1 MVTRSPA
8 EQATAAA
15 DPQPTS
21 KQCEARDSMVMPSR
35 TPINILFVEDS
46 PHDAELALMTL
57 ERHGYDVDTEI
68 VFDQA
73 GVVEALQKRRFDLIL
88 SDYVLPGYSGSQAL
102 QEARQRAP
110 DTPFI
115 FLSGVFGEEHAVNM
129 MRSGAI
135 DYVLKQNL
143 VFLPN
148 AVERALSEV
157 RERRRRL
164 RAEEALR
171 EVEVR
176 ARLAIDAAGLGMWDF
191 EPQSGTL
198 ILDRS
203 CRAMFGLAADA
214 TVDIRLFES
223 LCHPDDRQRL
233 REEIWDT
240 LAEGDDKEFTVDYRI
255 LLDDGRVRWVE
266 TRGQGFFENGKRTRF
281 IGVVMDVTE
290 QKLATEALKR
300 MNEALGERVEARTRE
315 RDRTWELSRDLLVVM
330 CFETRVLALNP
341 VWESTLGWSRETL
354 IDQPL
359 WALVHPDDIS
369 STQAETE
376 RLRRGNVTDRF
387 VNRMQHRDGSYR
399 WLSWTAV
406 PEGERMYAAGR
417 DITSEIAA
425 VDRLAAAN
433 RELTEQIKE
442 RERIEAT
449 LQQMQRLEAV
459 GQLTAGVA
467 HDFNN
472 LLTVILTSA
481 SFLKNDLEH
490 GAPLGKS
497 LARLQYIQDSG
508 ERGATLTSQLLAF
521 ARRQQLAPKAVDLN
535 DTLVGLLSLLH
546 STLGGSV
553 TIETDTCAGLWHAL
567 VDPTQIE
574 MIILNLAI
582 NARDAMGSG
591 GCLSLST
598 ANAVIDT
605 PALRAEE
612 PGPGEYVVLS
622 VRDTGSGMSDEVL
635 QKAFEPFFTTKE
647 VGKGSGLGLAQVFG
661 FAKQSGGGARIE
673 TELGIGTTVKVYL
686 PRVQAPE
693 QPVGVPECQ
702 ASTPIGDAS
711 NTVLLVDDDHSVREV
726 TAQMLINLGYS
737 VIQAESGRMA
747 LQLLEDGTAVDL
759 LLADFAMPGMNGGEL
774 ARAVQ
779 STYPALPVVFITG
792 YAELGELG
800 MGSTTII
807 QKPFREEQLASKVRS
822 ALTEAS
828 PA

>member
-1 MVTRSPA
+1 
-8 EQATAAA
+8 
-15 DPQPTS
+15 
-21 KQCEARDSMVMPSR
+21 MP
-35 TPINILFVEDS
+35 PKKNISLLLVEDS
-46 PHDAELALMTL
+46 PHDAELALLTL
-57 ERHGYDVDTEI
+57 ERNHYVAETEVVYDR
-68 VFDQA
+68 A
-73 GVVEALQKRRFDLIL
+73 GVVEALQRRRFDLIL
-88 SDYVLPGYSGSQAL
+88 SDLILPGYSGSQAL
-102 QEARQRAP
+102 QDARQLAP

-115 FLSGVFGEEHAVNM
+115 FLSGVFGEEHAVSM
-129 MRSGAI
+129 MRSGAV

-143 VFLPN
+143 NLLPK

-157 RERRRRL
+157 QERHGRL

-176 ARLAIDAAGLGMWDF
+176 ARLAIDAAGLGMWDY
-191 EPQSGTL
+191 ELTSGTL
-198 ILDRS
+198 ILDRQ
-203 CRAMFGLAADA
+203 CRAMFDLSDDAPVNVGVLAS
-214 TVDIRLFES
+214 F
-223 LCHPDDRQRL
+223 CHPDDLQRI
-233 REEIWDT
+233 REKVRKT
-240 LAEGDDKEFTVDYRI
+240 LTDEGDKEFTVDYRI
-255 LLDDGRVRWVE
+255 LLGDGRVRWVE
-266 TRGQGFFENGKRTRF
+266 TRGQGFFEDGASKRF

-300 MNEALGERVEARTRE
+300 MNETLGERVEARTRE
-315 RDRTWELSRDLLVVM
+315 RDRTWELSRDLLAVMRFDTTVV
-330 CFETRVLALNP
+330 ALNP
-341 VWESTLGWSRETL
+341 VWEGTLGWPREKLT
-354 IDQPL
+354 DQPL
-359 WALVHPDDIS
+359 WALVHPDDLS
-369 STQAETE
+369 ATLEETE
-376 RLRRGNVTDRF
+376 RLRQGHVTDRF
-387 VNRMQHRDGSYR
+387 VNRMQHSNGSYR

-481 SFLKNDLEH
+481 SFLKNDLER
-490 GAPLGKS
+490 GAPLAKS
-497 LARLQYIQDSG
+497 LSRLQYIQESG

-535 DTLVGLLSLLH
+535 DTLVGMLSLLH
-546 STLGGSV
+546 STLGGAV

-591 GCLSLST
+591 GRLALVT

-605 PALRAEE
+605 PAQRAEE

-622 VRDTGSGMSDEVL
+622 VRDTGSGMSDHVL

-673 TELGIGTTVKVYL
+673 TELGVGTTVSVYL

-693 QPVGVPECQ
+693 LAIDAPESPH
-702 ASTPIGDAS
+702 STPIGDAS
-711 NTVLLVDDDHSVREV
+711 NTVLLVDDDNSVREV
-726 TAQMLINLGYS
+726 TAQMLSNLGYS
-737 VIQAESGRMA
+737 VIQAESGQRA
-747 LQLLEDGTAVDL
+747 LQLLKDGTTVDL

-774 ARAVQ
+774 ARAVL
-779 STYPALPVVFITG
+779 SSYPKLPVVFITG

-807 QKPFREEQLASKVRS
+807 QKPFREDDLASKILV

>member
-1 MVTRSPA
+1 
-8 EQATAAA
+8 
-15 DPQPTS
+15 
-21 KQCEARDSMVMPSR
+21 MPPKTTISV
-35 TPINILFVEDS
+35 LFVEDS
-46 PHDAELALMTL
+46 PHDAELALLTL
-57 ERHGYDVDTEI
+57 ERCGYTIDTEI
-68 VFDQA
+68 VFDRA
-73 GVVEALQKRRFDLIL
+73 GVVEALQRRRFDLIL
-88 SDYVLPGYSGSQAL
+88 SDYILPGYSGSQAL
-102 QEARQRAP
+102 QEARQLAP

-143 VFLPN
+143 GFLPK

-157 RERRRRL
+157 QERRGRL

-176 ARLAIDAAGLGMWDF
+176 ARLAIDAAGLGMWDY
-191 EPQSGTL
+191 EPESGTM
-198 ILDRS
+198 ILDRR
-203 CRAMFGLAADA
+203 CRAMFGLADD
-214 TVDIRLFES
+214 VPVNIREFEA
-223 LCHPDDRQRL
+223 LCHPDDLQRI
-233 REEIWDT
+233 REEIWAT
-240 LAEGDDKEFTVDYRI
+240 LSYAGDKEFTVDYRI
-255 LLDDGRVRWVE
+255 LLDDGQVRWVE
-266 TRGQGFFENGKRTRF
+266 VRGQGFFEDGTGKRF

-290 QKLATEALKR
+290 QKQATEALKR
-300 MNEALGERVEARTRE
+300 MNETLGERVEARTRE

-330 CFETRVLALNP
+330 RFDTTVVALNP
-341 VWESTLGWSRETL
+341 VWETTLGWPRKQL
-354 IDQPL
+354 VDQPL
-359 WALVHPDDIS
+359 WSLVHSDDFS
-369 STQAETE
+369 ATLEETA
-376 RLRRGNVTDRF
+376 RIRQGDVTDRF
-387 VNRMQHRDGSYR
+387 INRMQHSDGGYR
-399 WLSWTAV
+399 WFSWTAA
-406 PEGERMYAAGR
+406 PEGDRMYAAGR

-481 SFLKNDLEH
+481 SFLKNDLER
-490 GAPLGKS
+490 GAPIAKS
-497 LARLQYIQDSG
+497 LSRLQYIQESG

-546 STLGGSV
+546 STLGGAV
-553 TIETDTCAGLWHAL
+553 TIETDTRAGLWHAL

-582 NARDAMGSG
+582 NARDAMGSSG
-591 GCLSLST
+591 TLTLST
-598 ANAVIDT
+598 ANAVVDT
-605 PALRAEE
+605 PPLRAEE
-612 PGPGEYVVLS
+612 PVPGEYVVLS
-622 VRDTGSGMSDEVL
+622 VTDTGTGMSDEVL

-673 TELGIGTTVKVYL
+673 TNLGVGTTVKVYL
-686 PRVQAPE
+686 PRVMAPE
-693 QPVGVPECQ
+693 LPTGTPEPDH
-702 ASTPIGDAS
+702 STPIGDAS
-711 NTVLLVDDDHSVREV
+711 HTVLLVDDDNSVREV
-726 TAQMLINLGYS
+726 TAQMLGNLGYL
-737 VIQAESGRMA
+737 VIQADSGQAA
-747 LQLLEDGTAVDL
+747 LDLLQDGASVDL

-774 ARAVQ
+774 ARAVL
-779 STYPALPVVFITG
+779 SRYPKLPVVFVTG

-800 MGSTTII
+800 MGTSTII
-807 QKPFREEQLASKVRS
+807 QKPFREEHLAAKLNM
-822 ALTEAS
+822 ALKES
-828 PA
+828 VPA

>member
-1 MVTRSPA
+1 MPA
-8 EQATAAA
+8 
-15 DPQPTS
+15 
-21 KQCEARDSMVMPSR
+21 K
-35 TPINILFVEDS
+35 TPISVLFIEDS
-46 PHDAELALMTL
+46 PYDAELALLTL
-57 ERHGYDVDTEI
+57 ERSGYVIDAE
-68 VFDQA
+68 
-73 GVVEALQKRRFDLIL
+73 VVYDRTSVTEALQRRGFDLIL
-88 SDYVLPGYSGSQAL
+88 SDFILPGYSGSQAL
-102 QEARQRAP
+102 QDALQLAP

-129 MRSGAI
+129 MRSGAV

-143 VFLPN
+143 NFLPN
-148 AVERALSEV
+148 AVERALGEV
-157 RERRRRL
+157 QERRGRL
-164 RAEEALR
+164 RAETALR

-176 ARLAIDAAGLGMWDF
+176 ARLAIDAAGLGMWDY
-191 EPQSGTL
+191 EPHSGL
-198 ILDRS
+198 MIIDHR
-203 CRAMFGLAADA
+203 CRAMFALAEDA
-214 TVDIRLFES
+214 PVNIGVFES
-223 LCHPDDRQRL
+223 LCHPDDLPRI
-233 REEIWDT
+233 REKLWGVISHD
-240 LAEGDDKEFTVDYRI
+240 GGKDFTVDYRI

-266 TRGQGFFENGKRTRF
+266 TRGQGFYDDKGMCQRF

-300 MNEALGERVEARTRE
+300 MNETLGERVEARTRE
-315 RDRTWELSRDLLVVM
+315 RDRTWELSRDLLAV
-330 CFETRVLALNP
+330 TRLDTRALALNP
-341 VWESTLGWSRETL
+341 VWETTLGWLREEL
-354 IDQPL
+354 LDKPL
-359 WALVHPDDIS
+359 WALVHPDDLS
-369 STQAETE
+369 ATHEETE
-376 RLRRGNVTDRF
+376 RVRRGNVTDRF
-387 VNRMQHRDGSYR
+387 VNRMQHSDGSYR

-406 PEGERMYAAGR
+406 PDAGMLYAAGR

-481 SFLKNDLEH
+481 SFLKNDLER
-490 GAPLGKS
+490 GAPVAKS
-497 LARLQYIQDSG
+497 LSRLQYIQESG

-546 STLGGSV
+546 STLGGAV
-553 TIETDTCAGLWHAL
+553 TIETDTYGGLWHAL

-591 GCLSLST
+591 GRLVLST
-598 ANAVIDT
+598 QNAVIT
-605 PALRAEE
+605 QPALRAEE

-622 VRDTGSGMSDEVL
+622 VSDTGSGMTSEVL

-661 FAKQSGGGARIE
+661 FAKQSGGGACIE
-673 TELGIGTTVKVYL
+673 SEVGVGTTVKVYL
-686 PRVQAPE
+686 PRAQTPD
-693 QPVGVPECQ
+693 QPVGVPEHDPG
-702 ASTPIGDAS
+702 TPVGDTS
-711 NTVLLVDDDHSVREV
+711 NTVLLVDDDNSVREV
-726 TAQMLINLGYS
+726 TAQMLANLGYS
-737 VIQAESGRMA
+737 VKQADSGRLA
-747 LQLLEDGTAVDL
+747 LQMLEDGLQVDL

-774 ARAVQ
+774 ARAVL
-779 STYPALPVVFITG
+779 SRYPELPVVFITG

-800 MGSTTII
+800 MGSSTII
-807 QKPFREEQLASKVRS
+807 QKPFREEQLANKLNLV
-822 ALTEAS
+822 LKEAS
-828 PA
+828 LS

>member
-1 MVTRSPA
+1 MPA
-8 EQATAAA
+8 TTQI
-15 DPQPTS
+15 S
-21 KQCEARDSMVMPSR
+21 V
-35 TPINILFVEDS
+35 LFIEDS
-46 PHDAELALMTL
+46 PHDAELALVTL
-57 ERHGYDVDTEI
+57 ERSGYQIDAEV
-68 VFDQA
+68 VFDHA
-73 GVVEALQKRRFDLIL
+73 GVSEALQRRRFDLIL
-88 SDYVLPGYSGSQAL
+88 SDYILPGYSGSQAL
-102 QEARQRAP
+102 QEARQLAP
-110 DTPFI
+110 ETPFI

-143 VFLPN
+143 KFLPK

-157 RERRRRL
+157 QERLGRL
-164 RAEEALR
+164 RAEETLR

-176 ARLAIDAAGLGMWDF
+176 ARLAIDAAGMGMWDY
-191 EPQSGTL
+191 EPQAGRL
-198 ILDRS
+198 LLDRR
-203 CRAMFGLAADA
+203 CRAMLGIGADA
-214 TVDIRLFES
+214 PVDLRTLEL
-223 LCHPDDRQRL
+223 LCHPDDIGYLRQRV
-233 REEIWDT
+233 REAAGTESDR
-240 LAEGDDKEFTVDYRI
+240 EFTVDYRI
-255 LLDDGRVRWVE
+255 RLDDGQVRWIE
-266 TRGQGFFENGKRTRF
+266 TRGQGFFENGQCRRF
-281 IGVVMDVTE
+281 IGVVMDITE

-300 MNEALGERVEARTRE
+300 LNETLGERVEERTRE
-315 RDRTWELSRDLLVVM
+315 RDRTWELSRDLLAVTRFDTTVV
-330 CFETRVLALNP
+330 ALNP
-341 VWESTLGWSRETL
+341 VWEDTLGWPREDLLGTTL
-354 IDQPL
+354 
-359 WALVHPDDIS
+359 WTLVHPDDQRA
-369 STQAETE
+369 TVEETA
-376 RLRRGNVTDRF
+376 RIRQGNFTDRF
-387 VNRMQHRDGSYR
+387 VNRMQHRDGTYR

-406 PEGERMYAAGR
+406 PDAGMIYAAGR

-433 RELTEQIKE
+433 RELVEQIKE

-481 SFLKNDLEH
+481 SFLRNDLQT
-490 GAPLGKS
+490 GAPLAKA
-497 LARLQYIQDSG
+497 LNRLQYIQESG
-508 ERGATLTSQLLAF
+508 ERGATLTGQLLAF

-553 TIETDTCAGLWHAL
+553 TIETDTRAGLWHAL

-591 GCLSLST
+591 GCLTLST
-598 ANAVIDT
+598 NNAVIT
-605 PALRAEE
+605 APPLRAEE
-612 PGPGEYVVLS
+612 PGPGEYVELA
-622 VRDTGSGMSDEVL
+622 VRDTGTGMSDEVL

-673 TELGIGTTVKVYL
+673 TELGVGTTVKVYL
-686 PRVQAPE
+686 PRVTEPVQASGAPE
-693 QPVGVPECQ
+693 DDQRPLL
-702 ASTPIGDAS
+702 ADAS
-711 NTVLLVDDDHSVREV
+711 NTVLLVDDDHNVREV
-726 TAQMLINLGYS
+726 TAQMLRNLGYA
-737 VIQAESGRMA
+737 VIEADSGRKV
-747 LQLLEDGTAVDL
+747 LELLEQGTNPDL

-774 ARAVQ
+774 ARAVL
-779 STYPALPVVFITG
+779 SRYPKLPVVFITG

-807 QKPFREEQLASKVRS
+807 QKPFREEQLARKLSMVLKEHVL
-822 ALTEAS
+822 A
-828 PA
+828 

>member
-1 MVTRSPA
+1 MPA
-8 EQATAAA
+8 T
-15 DPQPTS
+15 
-21 KQCEARDSMVMPSR
+21 KQISV
-35 TPINILFVEDS
+35 LFVEDS
-46 PHDAELALMTL
+46 PHDAELALVTL
-57 ERHGYDVDTEI
+57 ERSGYVIDAEI
-68 VFDQA
+68 VFDHS
-73 GVVEALQKRRFDLIL
+73 GVVEALQRRRFDLIL
-88 SDYVLPGYSGSQAL
+88 SDFILPGYSGSLAL
-102 QEARQRAP
+102 QEARRLAP
-110 DTPFI
+110 QTPFI
-115 FLSGVFGEEHAVNM
+115 FLSGVFGEEHAVDM

-143 VFLPN
+143 KFLPK

-157 RERRRRL
+157 QERLGRL
-164 RAEEALR
+164 RAEETLR

-176 ARLAIDAAGLGMWDF
+176 ARLAIDAAGLGMWDY
-191 EPQSGTL
+191 EPGTGRL
-198 ILDRS
+198 ILDHR
-203 CRAMFGLAADA
+203 CRAMLGIALDAPVDLATLAA
-214 TVDIRLFES
+214 I
-223 LCHPDDRQRL
+223 CHPDDVGAMRKRVRQAT
-233 REEIWDT
+233 DPQ
-240 LAEGDDKEFTVDYRI
+240 GDREFTVDCRI
-255 LLDDGRVRWVE
+255 LLDDGQIRWIE
-266 TRGQGFFENGKRTRF
+266 TRGQGFFENGACKRF
-281 IGVVMDVTE
+281 IGVVMDITE
-290 QKLATEALKR
+290 QKLATEALQR
-300 MNEALGERVEARTRE
+300 LNETLGERVEARTRE
-315 RDRTWELSRDLLVVM
+315 RDRTWELSRDLLAVTRFDTSVV
-330 CFETRVLALNP
+330 ALNP
-341 VWESTLGWSRETL
+341 VWEDTLGWPREDLLGTTL
-354 IDQPL
+354 
-359 WALVHPDDIS
+359 WSLVHPDDQRATS
-369 STQAETE
+369 SETARIRE
-376 RLRRGNVTDRF
+376 GQFTDRF
-387 VNRMQHRDGSYR
+387 VNRMQHRDGTYR

-406 PEGERMYAAGR
+406 PDAGMIYAAGR

-433 RELTEQIKE
+433 RELVEQIKE

-481 SFLKNDLEH
+481 SFLRNDLER
-490 GAPLGKS
+490 GAPLEKALS
-497 LARLQYIQDSG
+497 RLQYIQESG
-508 ERGATLTSQLLAF
+508 ERGATLTGQLLAF

-591 GCLSLST
+591 GCLTLST
-598 ANAVIDT
+598 NNAVIT
-605 PALRAEE
+605 CAPERAEE
-612 PGPGEYVVLS
+612 PGPGEYVELA
-622 VRDTGSGMSDEVL
+622 VRDTGTGMSDEVL

-673 TELGIGTTVKVYL
+673 TELGVGTTVKVYL
-686 PRVQAPE
+686 PRVTEPAQANRPPE
-693 QPVGVPECQ
+693 DDQGLLLAD
-702 ASTPIGDAS
+702 AST
-711 NTVLLVDDDHSVREV
+711 TVLLVDDDHSVREV
-726 TAQMLINLGYS
+726 TAQMLRNLGYA
-737 VIQAESGRMA
+737 VIEADSGRKV
-747 LQLLEDGTAVDL
+747 LELLEQGTNPDL

-774 ARAVQ
+774 ARAVL
-779 STYPALPVVFITG
+779 SRFPKLPVVFITG

-807 QKPFREEQLASKVRS
+807 QKPFREEQLARKLSIVLKEH
-822 ALTEAS
+822 A

>member
-1 MVTRSPA
+1 MSP
-8 EQATAAA
+8 
-15 DPQPTS
+15 
-21 KQCEARDSMVMPSR
+21 KK
-35 TPINILFVEDS
+35 NISLLFVEDS
-46 PHDAELALMTL
+46 PHDAELALLTL
-57 ERHGYDVDTEI
+57 ERTHYAVDTEI
-68 VFDQA
+68 VYDRA
-73 GVVEALQKRRFDLIL
+73 GVIEALQRRRFDLIL
-88 SDYVLPGYSGSQAL
+88 SDLILPGYSGSQAL
-102 QEARQRAP
+102 QDARQLAP
-110 DTPFI
+110 ETPFI

-129 MRSGAI
+129 MRSGAV

-143 VFLPN
+143 NFLPK
-148 AVERALSEV
+148 AIERALSEV
-157 RERRRRL
+157 QERHGRL

-176 ARLAIDAAGLGMWDF
+176 ARLAIDAAGLGMWDY
-191 EPQSGTL
+191 ELQSGTM
-198 ILDRS
+198 ILDHR
-203 CRAMFGLAADA
+203 CRTMLGLPDDAA
-214 TVDIRLFES
+214 VNIGVLGS
-223 LCHPDDRQRL
+223 LCHPDDLQRI
-233 REEIWDT
+233 REKIQDA
-240 LAEGDDKEFTVDYRI
+240 LSEGDKEFTIDYRI

-266 TRGQGFFENGKRTRF
+266 TRGQGFFENDACQRF
-281 IGVVMDVTE
+281 IGVVMDITE

-300 MNEALGERVEARTRE
+300 MNETLGERVEARTRE
-315 RDRTWELSRDLLVVM
+315 RDRTWELSRDLLAVMRFDTTVV
-330 CFETRVLALNP
+330 ALNP
-341 VWESTLGWSRETL
+341 VWEDTLGWPRETL

-359 WALVHPDDIS
+359 WSLVHPDDIS
-369 STQAETE
+369 ATLEETD
-376 RLRRGNVTDRF
+376 RICRGNFTDRF
-387 VNRMQHRDGSYR
+387 VNRMRHRDGGYR

-481 SFLKNDLEH
+481 SFLKNDLER
-490 GAPLGKS
+490 GAPLSKS
-497 LARLQYIQDSG
+497 LSRLQYIQESG

-546 STLGGSV
+546 STLGGAV

-591 GCLSLST
+591 GRLSLST

-622 VRDTGSGMSDEVL
+622 VRDTGIGMSDEVL

-673 TELGIGTTVKVYL
+673 TEVGVGTTVKVYL

-693 QPVGVPECQ
+693 LPIGAPERPP
-702 ASTPIGDAS
+702 STPIGDAS
-711 NTVLLVDDDHSVREV
+711 NTVLLVDDDQSVREV
-726 TAQMLINLGYS
+726 TAQMLVNLGYT
-737 VIQAESGRMA
+737 VIQAESGHRA
-747 LQLLEDGTAVDL
+747 LQLLNDGTMVDL

-774 ARAVQ
+774 ARAVL
-779 STYPALPVVFITG
+779 SSYPKLPVVFITG

-800 MGSTTII
+800 MGSSTII
-807 QKPFREEQLASKVRS
+807 QKPFREDDLASKILG
-822 ALTEAS
+822 ALAEAS